1 MITSGRGGSLAWHL
15 GTGVGGGKRP
25 ATRYKA
31 VVDLISDV
39 HHAWRQL
46 IADRS
51 LDGAGTVRAVAV
63 AEIRPMDQQ
72 SALAEVRELCIELL
86 GERVGQQM
94 AALAHPGF
102 VLKRAGP
109 DTPPTGRKCTII
121 CADPAHAVE
130 TAAPPQAEILS
141 MVGLHAAPIIT
152 LPSVSGEY
160 STGDP
165 VLEKF
170 DYRAEPGYDEDHWES
185 PTERFVQGPLR
196 EEWHYYCRDR
206 QGFVLGDS
214 QVFGWPHIDSWI
226 GMRAD
231 GYEHLLTLSGDL
243 WNDNGFERVMVPS
256 SALQTG
262 KFTNAVCEQ
271 DGLH

>member
-1 MITSGRGGSLAWHL
+1 MEP
-15 GTGVGGGKRP
+15 GTP
-25 ATRYKA
+25 WPQT
-31 VVDLISDV
+31 
-39 HHAWRQL
+39 
-46 IADRS
+46 
-51 LDGAGTVRAVAV
+51 DGAPLSLFAVLDTDELAPWLGSRPSARLGLVNVFRALRRDID
-63 AEIRPMDQQ
+63 E
-72 SALAEVRELCIELL
+72 
-86 GERVGQQM
+86 
-94 AALAHPGF
+94 
-102 VLKRAGP
+102 
-109 DTPPTGRKCTII
+109 CTII

-130 TAAPPQAEILS
+130 TPAPPQEEILT
-141 MVGLHAAPIIT
+141 MVGLHVAPIIT

-160 STGDP
+160 GTGDP
-165 VLEKF
+165 VLETF

-185 PTERFVQGPLR
+185 STERFVQGPLG

-206 QGFVLGDS
+206 QGFLPGDS
-214 QVFGWPHIDSWI
+214 QAFGWPHIDSWI

-243 WNDNGFERVMVPS
+243 WNDNGFERVMVPP